1 MPHDLE
7 KIENFLNKH
16 HVLTLATFNADEVT
30 ACSLFYAYVKE
41 DISFV
46 VASSEETAHIQN
58 IRKNKSVAG
67 NIYLET
73 KEVGKI
79 QGVQFK
85 GTFLELE
92 DKKLKALYFK
102 RFPYALALTPK
113 LWQIKVSSFKMTDNR
128 LGFGKKVIWQ
138 ASSL

>member
-1 MPHDLE
+1 MPQSLE

-16 HVLTLATFNADEVT
+16 HVLTLATFHADEVS
-30 ACSLFYAYVKE
+30 ACSLFYAYAKE

-46 VASSEETAHIQN
+46 VASSEDTTHIQN
-58 IRKNKSVAG
+58 IRKNEHIAG

-73 KEVGKI
+73 KEIGKI

-85 GTFLELE
+85 GKFLECE
-92 DKKLKALYFK
+92 DKKLKNLYFK
-102 RFPYALALTPK
+102 HFPYALALAPK
-113 LWQIKVSSFKMTDNR
+113 LWQIKVSFFKMTDNR
-128 LGFGKKVIWQ
+128 VGFGKKVIWN

>member
-1 MPHDLE
+1 MPQDLE
-7 KIENFLNKH
+7 KIENFLDKH
-16 HVLTLATFNADEVT
+16 HVLTLATFNADEVS
-30 ACSLFYAYVKE
+30 ACSLFYAYAKDEV
-41 DISFV
+41 SFV
-46 VASSEETAHIQN
+46 VASSEDTTHIQN
-58 IRKNKSVAG
+58 IRKNESVAG

-85 GTFLELE
+85 GNFLECE
-92 DKKLKALYFK
+92 DKKLKTLYFK
-102 RFPYALALTPK
+102 HFPYALALAPK

-128 LGFGKKVIWQ
+128 LGFGKKVIWN